1 MRISLFGG
9 SGRVGSILLTM
20 FLEDGHHV
28 TALARNPEKLPVHPN
43 LTVIQGDAK
52 ELAAIATTI
61 LGSEA
66 VVSALGTDKTT
77 TLSESIPHMIQA
89 MKDEKIKRIVTIG
102 TAGILQSRIDPEQL
116 RYEAGDS
123 NRKLTAAAEE
133 HDAAYRALADSDLDW
148 TIVCPTYLPD
158 GESTGTY
165 RTENHLLPIEGKQ
178 VSTGD
183 TAHFAAQE
191 LVACNHVHARV
202 GIAY

>member
-9 SGRVGSILLTM
+9 TGRVGSLLLTK
-20 FLEDGHHV
+20 FLDDGHHV
-28 TALARNPEKLPVHPN
+28 TALARNPEKLPAHPN

-77 TLSESIPHMIQA
+77 TLSDAIPHMIQA
-89 MKDEKIKRIVTIG
+89 MNDEKVKRILTIG

-133 HDAAYRALADSDLDW
+133 HDAAYRALSTSDLDW
-148 TIVCPTYLPD
+148 TIVCPTYLPE
-158 GESTGTY
+158 GEPTGTY
-165 RTENHLLPIEGKQ
+165 RTEENRLPVEGKEI
-178 VSTGD
+178 STGD
-183 TAHFAAQE
+183 TAQFAAHE
-191 LVACNHVHARV
+191 LIACNHLHTRV

>member
-9 SGRVGSILLTM
+9 TGRVGSILLQQL
-20 FLEDGHHV
+20 LESGHHV

-52 ELAAIATTI
+52 EQAAIAATI

-77 TLSESIPHMIQA
+77 TLSEAIPHMIEA
-89 MKDEKIKRIVTIG
+89 MTVESVKRILTIG
-102 TAGILQSRIDPEQL
+102 TAGILQSRNEPEHL
-116 RYEAGDS
+116 RYEASDS

-133 HDAAYRALADSDLDW
+133 HHAAFRALSASNLDW

-158 GESTGTY
+158 GEITGIY
-165 RTENHLLPIEGKQ
+165 RTEEKWLPVDGKQ
-178 VSTGD
+178 ISTGD
-183 TAHFAAQE
+183 TAHFAEHE
-191 LVACNHVHARV
+191 LFACNHLQARV
-202 GIAY
+202 GISY

>member
-9 SGRVGSILLTM
+9 TGRVGSILLQR
-20 FLEDGHHV
+20 LLDSGHHV

-52 ELAAIATTI
+52 EQAAIATTI

-77 TLSESIPHMIQA
+77 TLSEATPHMIEA
-89 MKDEKIKRIVTIG
+89 MKNEHIKRILTIG
-102 TAGILQSRIDPEQL
+102 TAGILQSRMDPKRL

-123 NRKLTAAAEE
+123 NRKLTTAAEE
-133 HDAAYRALADSDLDW
+133 HHAAYRALSASDLDW

-158 GESTGTY
+158 GEITGTY
-165 RTENHLLPIEGKQ
+165 RKLDNWLPVDGKQ
-178 VSTGD
+178 ISSGD
-183 TAHFAAQE
+183 TAHFAENE
-191 LVACNHVHARV
+191 LVACNHLHARV

>member
-9 SGRVGSILLTM
+9 TGRVGSLLLTK
-20 FLEDGHHV
+20 FLDDGHHV

-77 TLSESIPHMIQA
+77 TLSEAIPHMIQA
-89 MKDEKIKRIVTIG
+89 MKDEKIKRILTIG

-133 HDAAYRALADSDLDW
+133 HDAAYRALSASNLDW
-148 TIVCPTYLPD
+148 TIICPTYLPD
-158 GESTGTY
+158 GEPTGIY
-165 RTENHLLPIEGKQ
+165 RTEDNRLPLEGKQ
-178 VSTGD
+178 ISTGD
-183 TAHFAAQE
+183 TAHFAAHE
-191 LVACNHVHARV
+191 LIACNHLHARV

>member
-9 SGRVGSILLTM
+9 TGRVGSILLQR
-20 FLEDGHHV
+20 LLDGGHHV
-28 TALARNPEKLPVHPN
+28 TALARNPEKLPAHPN

-52 ELAAIATTI
+52 EQPAIATTI

-77 TLSESIPHMIQA
+77 TLSEATPHLIEA
-89 MKDEKIKRIVTIG
+89 MRNEHIKRILTIG
-102 TAGILQSRIDPEQL
+102 TAGILQSRIDPDRL

-123 NRKLTAAAEE
+123 NRKLTTAAEE
-133 HDAAYRALADSDLDW
+133 HHAAYRALSASDLDW

-158 GESTGTY
+158 GEITGTY
-165 RTENHLLPIEGKQ
+165 RTLDNWLPVDGKQ
-178 VSTGD
+178 ISSGD
-183 TAHFAAQE
+183 TAHFAENE
-191 LVACNHVHARV
+191 LVACNHLHARV

>member
-9 SGRVGSILLTM
+9 TGRVGSLL
-20 FLEDGHHV
+20 LQRLLDGGHRV
-28 TALARNPEKLPVHPN
+28 TALARNPEMLPIHPN

-52 ELAAIATTI
+52 EQPAIATTI

-77 TLSESIPHMIQA
+77 TLSDAIPHIIEA
-89 MKDEKIKRIVTIG
+89 MRDENIKRILTIG
-102 TAGILQSRIDPEQL
+102 TAGILQSRIDTKQL

-123 NRKLTAAAEE
+123 NRKLTTAAEE
-133 HDAAYRALADSDLDW
+133 HHAAYRALSDSNLDW

-158 GESTGTY
+158 GETTGIY
-165 RTENHLLPIEGKQ
+165 RTEDNWLPLDGKQ
-178 VSTGD
+178 ISTGD
-183 TAHFAAQE
+183 TAHFAE
-191 LVACNHVHARV
+191 LELFDCNHLHARV